1 MYHVTNDRSEAHPR
15 WDMVKVT
22 IPNDALY
29 NGNLL
34 VGLPVAFFTT
44 TLIHSALPKTSPYP
58 RGATPGVEHWRVTI
72 PFNHHKFKLFIM
84 NEHQGDKGT
93 KQVHLLCLNKQNPSK
108 AEKLLTTALTH
119 MEKLI
124 DDTKLQQY
132 FPDGK
137 ANEFTQ
143 SRMFVNVSFINPVSI
158 TGEASWEKIPKA
170 DMGYGNIID
179 PPFRN
184 LYEWG
189 LHKLKL
195 LQEEWE
201 TLQKEGKLKHDTPIN
216 TVDCQV

>member
-1 MYHVTNDRSEAHPR
+1 MYHVTNDRSEVPPG
-15 WDMVKVT
+15 WDMVKLT
-22 IPNDALY
+22 IPNDRLY

-44 TLIHSALPKTSPYP
+44 TLIHRGLPTTSPYP
-58 RGATPGVEHWRVTI
+58 RGATAGVKHWRVTI
-72 PFNHHKFKLFIM
+72 PFNHRNFNLFLM
-84 NEHQGDKGT
+84 NEHQGDRGS

-124 DDTKLQQY
+124 DDTKLHQY
-132 FPDGK
+132 FPNGE

-143 SRMFVNVSFINPVSI
+143 SGMFVNVCFINPVLI
-158 TGEASWEKIPKA
+158 TEDARWDKIPKA
-170 DMGYGNIID
+170 NIGYGDIID
-179 PPFRN
+179 PPFHT

-195 LQEEWE
+195 LQKEWE
-201 TLQKEGKLKHDTPIN
+201 TLQEEGKLQHDTAIN
-216 TVDCQV
+216 TV